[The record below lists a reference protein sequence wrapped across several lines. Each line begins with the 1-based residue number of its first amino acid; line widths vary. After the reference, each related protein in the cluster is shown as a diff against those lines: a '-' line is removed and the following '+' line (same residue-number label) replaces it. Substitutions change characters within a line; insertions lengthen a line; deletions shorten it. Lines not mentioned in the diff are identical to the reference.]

1 MAMAASPGLRVAVAT
16 ATLPSPAST
25 SSSTA
30 SCSMA
35 MVTPQKY
42 GGRGCVSF
50 TSSHGQLAGSGTQYG
65 HSGGRRAVAVKAA
78 LASGEGMEMTSE
90 MVKPVNWRGQEE
102 REEKVG
108 VLLLNL
114 GGPESLE
121 DVQPFLY
128 NLFAD
133 PVPVRSCP
141 RGELKSINLVTGRL
155 DIREER

>member
-1 MAMAASPGLRVAVAT
+1 MAASPGLRVAVAT
-16 ATLPSPAST
+16 ATLPSTAST

-30 SCSMA
+30 SCSTA
-35 MVTPQKY
+35 MVAPQKY
-42 GGRGCVSF
+42 GSSSSNNKGCVSL
-50 TSSHGQLAGSGTQYG
+50 TSSHGQLAGSGMQFG
-65 HSGGRRAVAVKAA
+65 HSGGRRVVWRTVTVKAA
-78 LASGEGMEMTSE
+78 LASGEGMEMPSE
-90 MVKPVNWRGQEE
+90 MAKPVKWRGQEE

-133 PVPVRSCP
+133 PVLVRFFVPEPS
-141 RGELKSINLVTGRL
+141 RRVYIN
-155 DIREER
+155 

>member
-16 ATLPSPAST
+16 ATLQSAAST

-30 SCSMA
+30 SCSTA
-35 MVTPQKY
+35 MVAPQKF
-42 GGRGCVSF
+42 GSSSKGCVSLM
-50 TSSHGQLAGSGTQYG
+50 SSHGQLAGSGMQFG
-65 HSGGRRAVAVKAA
+65 HSAGRRVVWRTVTVKAA
-78 LASGEGMEMTSE
+78 LASGEGMEMASE
-90 MVKPVNWRGQEE
+90 MAKPVRWRGQEE

-133 PVPVRSCP
+133 PVPVRFLP
-141 RGELKSINLVTGRL
+141 WNVGGGFISI
-155 DIREER
+155 